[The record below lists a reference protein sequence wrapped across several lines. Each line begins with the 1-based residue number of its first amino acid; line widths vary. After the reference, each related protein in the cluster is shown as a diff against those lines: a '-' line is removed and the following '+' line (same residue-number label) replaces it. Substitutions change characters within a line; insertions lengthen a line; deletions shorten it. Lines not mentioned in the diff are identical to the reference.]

1 MVRWFTNRH
10 LINESELP
18 LMLQNSVS
26 IQSLA
31 YCLPMSFFFFFSL
44 CTGIFVDF
52 TPSAYLCS
60 AKETA
65 YADARLVVISSMFK
79 CSLAQGVLPANPLQC
94 ELLLKHSLIQQRN
107 CQSSTEQ
114 ATRGCE
120 IKGHSGSGV
129 WWLFTILLKQGLCCS
144 STAVPK
150 VSRVRK
156 PHLGVLLC
164 I

>member
-1 MVRWFTNRH
+1 MRGSSFIIGICFSSALPWGFPFHSWSFLVVRWFTNRH

-31 YCLPMSFFFFFSL
+31 YCSPKSFFFFFL

-65 YADARLVVISSMFK
+65 YADARLVVLSSILK
-79 CSLAQGVLPANPLQC
+79 CSIAQGVLSANPLQC
-94 ELLLKHSLIQQRN
+94 ELLLIHSLIQ
-107 CQSSTEQ
+107 
-114 ATRGCE
+114 
-120 IKGHSGSGV
+120 
-129 WWLFTILLKQGLCCS
+129 
-144 STAVPK
+144 
-150 VSRVRK
+150 
-156 PHLGVLLC
+156 
-164 I
+164 

>member
-31 YCLPMSFFFFFSL
+31 YCSPKSFFFFFL

-65 YADARLVVISSMFK
+65 YADARLVVISSTLK
-79 CSLAQGVLPANPLQC
+79 CSLARGVLPANPLQC

-129 WWLFTILLKQGLCCS
+129 WWLFTVLIKTRSVLLKHSCAQSFQSQETSFRGS
-144 STAVPK
+144 A
-150 VSRVRK
+150 
-156 PHLGVLLC
+156 
-164 I
+164 